1 MGYLPVI
8 CTIWLFGINVSISR
22 FLSFYSCN
30 LRQCTNLCTRDS
42 CTYSINEYEG
52 RTVPCSDDVTIGI
65 STSTGD
71 GDAQCPLP
79 GEEVLSSFG
88 IHGINQNF
96 WFNVIM
102 MIVLQVV
109 FRFGA
114 YAVLRRSK

>member
-1 MGYLPVI
+1 
-8 CTIWLFGINVSISR
+8 
-22 FLSFYSCN
+22 
-30 LRQCTNLCTRDS
+30 
-42 CTYSINEYEG
+42 
-52 RTVPCSDDVTIGI
+52 VTIGI